1 MSFYL
6 AETPTLEAVAT
17 EDERALAE
25 DLQARVVEAVQQ
37 AEAQAAV
44 TEATGAQQ
52 HAQDRLERLRAA
64 ERALNRQVKDSRER
78 ISELSEKALENLV
91 EAAASG
97 KKLEFKK
104 LEEVAAGETQI
115 RTLGRAIERLAEHLI
130 PGAQIVSLR
139 EEAHALEA
147 KARALE
153 GIAQE
158 RAKKVLEQLR
168 GAVSEEMVLP
178 VDMSKGVAGALLA
191 RAGGLKRLA
200 VQVSENADRIERAYQ
215 LIHDRLIHDQGRL
228 AA

>member
-17 EDERALAE
+17 EDERALTQ
-25 DLQARVVEAVQQ
+25 DLEARVADALQQ
-37 AEAQAAV
+37 AESQVQVAEAA
-44 TEATGAQQ
+44 GAQQ
-52 HAQDRLERLRAA
+52 DAQDLLDRLRVA
-64 ERALNRQVKDSRER
+64 ERALNRQAKESRER
-78 ISELSEKALENLV
+78 VAELSEKALAGLV
-91 EAAASG
+91 DAAASG

-104 LEEVAAGETQI
+104 LDEVAAGEAQI
-115 RTLGRAIERLAEHLI
+115 RALAKAVERLTEHLI
-130 PGAQIVSLR
+130 PRAQIGSMR

-153 GIAQE
+153 RIAQE
-158 RAKKVLEQLR
+158 RAEKVLAQLR

-178 VDMSKGVAGALLA
+178 IDMSKGVAGALLA

-215 LIHDRLIHDQGRL
+215 ERAGQDRRI

>member
-17 EDERALAE
+17 EDERVLTQ
-25 DLQARVVEAVQQ
+25 DLEARVAEAVQQ
-37 AEAQAAV
+37 AESQAAV
-44 TEATGAQQ
+44 ADAAGALQV
-52 HAQDRLERLRAA
+52 AQDRLERLRTA
-64 ERALNRQVKDSRER
+64 ERALNRQAKEARDRVV
-78 ISELSEKALENLV
+78 ELSEKALENLV
-91 EAAASG
+91 DAAASG

-104 LEEVAAGETQI
+104 LDEVAAGEAQI
-115 RTLGRAIERLAEHLI
+115 RALAKAVERLTEHLI
-130 PGAQIVSLR
+130 PRAQIAGLR

-147 KARALE
+147 RARALE

-158 RAKKVLEQLR
+158 RAERVLKQLR

-191 RAGGLKRLA
+191 RAAGLKRLA
-200 VQVSENADRIERAYQ
+200 VHVSENADRIERSYQ
-215 LIHDRLIHDQGRL
+215 ERRV